1 MIKNA
6 GTQEK
11 VVSSLLRV
19 KDELGNYVTTL
30 PINTLEEVIV
40 NVETGKT
47 LATLITEMVDEIV
60 QSKEYIIKDLV
71 NVVCDIAPFTDLTR
85 DSSHIYINNLKT
97 KDGLTITKGA
107 FEEGRLYTD
116 DNDLEFSLTQ
126 PLSTEFLP
134 SKVLI
139 KTINKNVGNI
149 AYEVQ
154 VTNNAL
160 DAEPVLE
167 NCSEAVKNG
176 AYFTFTNMTK
186 QADTSWA
193 IGLRFKATKSQ
204 STDKIDIYHLSIA
217 RL

>member
-1 MIKNA
+1 MNKTA
-6 GTQEK
+6 TQEK
-11 VVSSLLRV
+11 IVSTLLRV
-19 KDELGNYVTTL
+19 KDETGAYVTTL
-30 PINTLEEVIV
+30 PITTLEEVVV

-60 QSKEYIIKDLV
+60 QTKEYIIHDLV
-71 NVVCDIAPFTDLTR
+71 NVICDMAPFTDLTR
-85 DSSHIYINNLKT
+85 DSSHIYINNLKSQ
-97 KDGLTITKGA
+97 DGLTITKGA
-107 FEEGRLYTD
+107 FEEGRIYTD
-116 DNDLEFSLTQ
+116 ENELEFSLTK
-126 PLSTEFLP
+126 PLNTEFLP
-134 SKVLI
+134 SKILV

-149 AYEVQ
+149 NYEVQ
-154 VTNNAL
+154 DTNNAL
-160 DAEPVLE
+160 DAEPVWE
-167 NCSEAVKNG
+167 DCSEAVKNG